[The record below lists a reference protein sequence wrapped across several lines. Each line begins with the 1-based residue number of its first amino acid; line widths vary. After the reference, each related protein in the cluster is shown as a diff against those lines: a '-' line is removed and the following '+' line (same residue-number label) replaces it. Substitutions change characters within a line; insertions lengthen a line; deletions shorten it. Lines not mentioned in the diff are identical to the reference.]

1 MGKKDT
7 RKTASSSNPQ
17 PTSTPVAGEKP
28 KKLTARELLL
38 KAFDA
43 LPVLDNLRA
52 KASGSKDA
60 EMLAYIERYITT
72 QKEADKFGF
81 SSVKGPMLEELGI
94 RQAEFNFDL
103 ETLQT
108 IASSRGISVRFDE
121 DLRYLKMSGLSTKE
135 QLSSIMTVN
144 YLLES
149 MYNAPPGSEDVDEPR
164 YPKISPELAIPPGT
178 HVNKD
183 NGMQYTFHGAADYL
197 VFLVDKDCILQGV
210 DIDTLL
216 KLKRYSNGSL
226 VIVEVKNPAN
236 VFTPGHIAEAVA
248 QVATASLH
256 TGQDHR
262 FIMTDS
268 QEWRFCIYRQE
279 EKIYYMSHS
288 LSVLTHGNKAILTA
302 LDEWV
307 WDANLVNSPHQLW
320 NYRTTSKD
328 QVLGTRLQIGETRE

>member
-72 QKEADKFGF
+72 QKEADKASSPFGF

-144 YLLES
+144 YLRES
-149 MYNAPPGSEDVDEPR
+149 MYNAPPQ
-164 YPKISPELAIPPGT
+164 LAIPPGT
-178 HVNKD
+178 HVNED
-183 NGMQYTFHGAADYL
+183 NGMQYPFHGAADYL

-216 KLKRYSNGSL
+216 KLKRYSNRSL

-256 TGQDHR
+256 TGRDHH

-328 QVLGTRLQIGETRE
+328 QVLGT